1 MAAENPFTG
10 SPLLLAQPAPAH
22 NSLADAAG
30 LDMSPE
36 TYRFPAHKL
45 RRRQSQ
51 DGKTPLVLVACG
63 SFSPPTFLHLRM
75 FAMAWD
81 SVRIGGTFEIM
92 GAYMSP
98 VSDAYN
104 KVGLAPAA
112 DR

>member
-1 MAAENPFTG
+1 MT
-10 SPLLLAQPAPAH
+10 
-22 NSLADAAG
+22 
-30 LDMSPE
+30 PE
-36 TYRFPAHKL
+36 MYRFPTAKL

-51 DGKTPLVLVACG
+51 KGRTPIVLVGCG

-81 SVRIGGTFEIM
+81 SVRMSTNFEIM

-104 KVGLAPAA
+104 KVGLAPAE